1 MKTITAVTAFLLLIS
16 SRTEA
21 VAIEIE
27 RQPLIRHNVELNGH
41 PFAIYEKRAD
51 ASAEII
57 VLIHGKTISAL
68 PNFDLQHDSKN
79 ISLMD
84 AFVAK
89 GFTTYAID
97 LRGFGNT
104 PRDDTGWITP
114 NKAASDVIQLLEWIA
129 TRHPN
134 RKPALFGYSQ
144 GAKVS
149 HLVVQKKPSLV
160 ANLILFGHPVA
171 TPAIAASLNG
181 KSSNKTSKPPRKP
194 NTVEWSSDG
203 FIAESVSPKVIDL
216 YVSAC
221 LKMDPVLVDWN
232 RVGQW
237 SQLQP

>member
-16 SRTEA
+16 SRTET

-89 GFTTYAID
+89 GFTIYAID
-97 LRGFGNT
+97 LRGLAI
-104 PRDDTGWITP
+104 PRGM
-114 NKAASDVIQLLEWIA
+114 
-129 TRHPN
+129 
-134 RKPALFGYSQ
+134 
-144 GAKVS
+144 
-149 HLVVQKKPSLV
+149 
-160 ANLILFGHPVA
+160 
-171 TPAIAASLNG
+171 TPAG
-181 KSSNKTSKPPRKP
+181 
-194 NTVEWSSDG
+194 
-203 FIAESVSPKVIDL
+203 SPL
-216 YVSAC
+216 TRR
-221 LKMDPVLVDWN
+221 PVT
-232 RVGQW
+232 
-237 SQLQP
+237 

>member
-1 MKTITAVTAFLLLIS
+1 MKIITAVTAFLLLIS

-89 GFTTYAID
+89 VFTICLLYTSPS
-97 LRGFGNT
+97 
-104 PRDDTGWITP
+104 PRD
-114 NKAASDVIQLLEWIA
+114 
-129 TRHPN
+129 R
-134 RKPALFGYSQ
+134 
-144 GAKVS
+144 
-149 HLVVQKKPSLV
+149 QKSRMPS
-160 ANLILFGHPVA
+160 
-171 TPAIAASLNG
+171 
-181 KSSNKTSKPPRKP
+181 
-194 NTVEWSSDG
+194 
-203 FIAESVSPKVIDL
+203 
-216 YVSAC
+216 SA
-221 LKMDPVLVDWN
+221 
-232 RVGQW
+232 
-237 SQLQP
+237 